1 MVIAVSKPGEENW
14 HHIKVNILKIYLNC
28 QCEMFSSIAG
38 FFSQSYLPR
47 SIWCTGV
54 TTSQS
59 KYQDVK
65 TEERKTYVSL
75 ANYLHVLTFLKLNY
89 SKELTGLLLLTF
101 SLICKKFCNKDFYGP
116 FLSEWS
122 SSPSPSTVACH
133 LYSSLYRV
141 HYTHTVTPEQRR
153 LVAPPARSH

>member
-1 MVIAVSKPGEENW
+1 M
-14 HHIKVNILKIYLNC
+14 L
-28 QCEMFSSIAG
+28 SSVAG

-65 TEERKTYVSL
+65 TEERKTNVSL

-89 SKELTGLLLLTF
+89 SKELVCYCLHLATLAKSFATKTSWTFLAPTG
-101 SLICKKFCNKDFYGP
+101 
-116 FLSEWS
+116 
-122 SSPSPSTVACH
+122 A
-133 LYSSLYRV
+133 
-141 HYTHTVTPEQRR
+141 Q
-153 LVAPPARSH
+153 